1 MIPHRNPNMSPLE
14 NRINRALGRLFGILL
29 VLAACA
35 GLLYLLIWLARE
47 TVELVR
53 APL

>member
-1 MIPHRNPNMSPLE
+1 MRHNPHMSPLE
-14 NRINRALGRLFGILL
+14 NKVNRALTRLFGILF

-35 GLLYLLIWLARE
+35 GLLYLLIWLARQ